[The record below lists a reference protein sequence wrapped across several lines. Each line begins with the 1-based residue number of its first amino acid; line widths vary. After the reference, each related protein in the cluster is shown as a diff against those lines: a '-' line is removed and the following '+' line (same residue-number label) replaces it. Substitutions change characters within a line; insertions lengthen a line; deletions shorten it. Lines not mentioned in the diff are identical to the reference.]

1 MGNVAG
7 GGVMPPGG
15 GGGGRGGMG
24 LGAIDE
30 EQKLDRTQTRVVLI
44 RSIKMA
50 GEFRKQAA
58 LAFGLVVISVACT
71 LAGPVLV
78 RHGIDAGIK
87 AKDVR
92 SLNTSVIAYVVVV
105 AIAYVV
111 GRAQYVALNKAGEGF
126 LRLIRVKVFAQMQK
140 QSMAFFDREKA
151 GVLVARMTADI
162 ESMAELVQWG
172 LLQFLSAFL
181 LLFLAFFLLMS
192 LSWELTLISLIVFPF
207 LIAASVKFQRDSN
220 KAYLEVREKVGAN
233 LSALQEGITG
243 VRVIQAYAR
252 EDEQIR
258 RFEESNRALYRS
270 HIRSVK
276 VSTWYFGL
284 IEFAGIASSAL
295 IVGIGGWLVHRGDV
309 SLGTVV
315 AFVLL
320 LASLFDPVQ
329 QLSQLY
335 NTLQSAA
342 AALHKLFGILDAVP
356 DVDEVVNPTP
366 LPVAGDLVVDNIT
379 FTYATGA
386 RPALH
391 NVSLTLKAGTRLALV
406 GPTGAGKSTLAKL
419 MARLYDP
426 QEGSV
431 TFGGVDLRQ
440 ASMDDLRRRIVVIP
454 QEGFLFDGS
463 VRDNLLIA
471 KPDATTEELM
481 RALDTLGLRERF
493 EALPEGLDTQVRERG
508 SRLSAGERQL
518 VALSRAALVDPAV
531 LVLDEATSNL
541 DPGTEMLIESALDK
555 LMSGRSVI
563 VVAHR
568 LSTVQ
573 RADLIAVVADAHI
586 TEMGTHAELVALK
599 GHYALLADTWN
610 RSQPH

>member
-1 MGNVAG
+1 MWS
-7 GGVMPPGG
+7 
-15 GGGGRGGMG
+15 GGGGRGGG
-24 LGAIDE
+24 RGGIDE
-30 EQKLDRTQTRVVLI
+30 DQKLDRSQTRVVLI

-50 GEFRKQAA
+50 GEFRRTAA
-58 LAFGLVVISVACT
+58 LAMVYVIITVLCT

-78 RHGIDAGIK
+78 RHGIDVGIK
-87 AKDVR
+87 GKDAR
-92 SLNTSVIAYVVVV
+92 ALDMTVIAYLAVV
-105 AIAYVV
+105 AIAYVI
-111 GRAQYVALNKAGEGF
+111 GRLQYVALNSAGEGF
-126 LRLIRVKVFAQMQK
+126 LRMLRMRVFGQMQR

-151 GVLVARMTADI
+151 GVLVARMTADV
-162 ESMAELVQWG
+162 ESMSELVQYG
-172 LLQFLSAFL
+172 LMQFLSSFL
-181 LLFLAFFLLMS
+181 LLFFAFFLLMS
-192 LSWELTLISLIVFPF
+192 MSWQLTLISLIVFPF

-220 KAYLEVREKVGAN
+220 RAYLEVREKVGAN

-252 EDEQIR
+252 EEEQIR
-258 RFEESNRALYRS
+258 RFKESNRELFRS
-270 HIRSVK
+270 HLYSVK

-295 IVGIGGWLVHRGDV
+295 IVGLGGYLVHKGTV

-342 AALHKLFGILDAVP
+342 AALHKLFGIIDAQP
-356 DVDEVVNPTP
+356 DVVESTDPTP
-366 LPVAGDLVVDNIT
+366 LPESGDVVVDDIT
-379 FTYATGA
+379 FVYAAGS
-386 RPALH
+386 RPALE
-391 NVSLTLKAGTRLALV
+391 NVSVTLKAGTRLALV

-426 QEGSV
+426 QTGTVS
-431 TFGGVDLRQ
+431 FGGVNLRD

-454 QEGFLFDGS
+454 QEGFLFDGT

-471 KPDATTEELM
+471 KPDATEAELLA
-481 RALDTLGLRERF
+481 ALDRLGLRERF
-493 EALPEGLDTQVRERG
+493 EALPEGLSTEVRERG

-541 DPGTEMLIESALDK
+541 DPGTEMLIEAALER
-555 LMSGRSVI
+555 LMVGRSVI

-573 RADLIAVVADAHI
+573 RADKIAVVSDARI
-586 TEMGTHAELVALK
+586 SEIGTHDELIALN
-599 GHYALLADTWN
+599 GHYALLAATWN
-610 RSQPH
+610 KTQPH

>member
-1 MGNVAG
+1 MWSD
-7 GGVMPPGG
+7 
-15 GGGGRGGMG
+15 RGG
-24 LGAIDE
+24 IE
-30 EQKLDRTQTRVVLI
+30 EDQKLGRTQTRVVLI
-44 RSIKMA
+44 RSIRMA
-50 GEFRKQAA
+50 GEFRRQGAWA
-58 LAFGLVVISVACT
+58 LLLVTISVLAT

-78 RHGIDAGIK
+78 RYGIDSGIR
-87 AKDVR
+87 KDDTGA
-92 SLNTSVIAYVVVV
+92 LNLTVVLYLVVV
-105 AIAYVV
+105 AIAYVI
-111 GRAQYVALNKAGEGF
+111 GRIQYVVLNSAGEGF
-126 LRLIRVKVFAQMQK
+126 LRLLRIRVFGQMQR

-172 LLQFLSAFL
+172 LMQFLSSFL
-181 LLFLAFFLLMS
+181 LLFFALFLLLS
-192 LSWELTLISLIVFPF
+192 LSWQLTLISLLVFPF

-233 LSALQEGITG
+233 LSALQEGIAG

-258 RFEESNRALYRS
+258 RFEESNRALFRS
-270 HIRSVK
+270 HLHSIK
-276 VSTWYFGL
+276 VTTWYFGV

-295 IVGIGGWLVHRGDV
+295 IIGIGGWLVHRGSV

-342 AALHKLFGILDAVP
+342 AALHKLFGILDAEP
-356 DVDEVVNPTP
+356 DVAESDNPIA
-366 LPVAGDLVVDNIT
+366 LPVSGDVVVDAVT
-379 FTYATGA
+379 FTYAGA
-386 RPALH
+386 HRAALSD
-391 NVSLTLKAGTRLALV
+391 VSVTLRAGTRLALV

-426 QEGSV
+426 EAGTVS
-431 TFGGVDLRQ
+431 FGGVDLRS
-440 ASMDDLRRRIVVIP
+440 ASLEDLRRRIVVIP
-454 QEGFLFDGS
+454 QEGFLFDGT

-471 KPDATTEELM
+471 KPEATEEELIV
-481 RALDTLGLRERF
+481 ALNKIGLRERF
-493 EALPEGLDTQVRERG
+493 ESLPDGLETQVRERG

-518 VALSRAALVDPAV
+518 VALARAALVDPAV

-541 DPGTEMLIESALDK
+541 DPGTEMLVEAALER
-555 LMSGRSVI
+555 LMVGRSVI

-573 RADLIAVVADAHI
+573 RADVIAVVADSRIAEIGSHD
-586 TEMGTHAELVALK
+586 ELVALN
-599 GHYALLADTWN
+599 GHYALLASTWN
-610 RSQPH
+610 KTQPH

>member
-1 MGNVAG
+1 MWAG
-7 GGVMPPGG
+7 GGVE
-15 GGGGRGGMG
+15 
-24 LGAIDE
+24 DKD
-30 EQKLDRTQTRVVLI
+30 KLDRSQTRVVLM
-44 RSIKMA
+44 RSIRMA
-50 GEFRKQAA
+50 GEFRRQALWA
-58 LAFGLVVISVACT
+58 MILVTISTICT

-87 AKDVR
+87 AKDER
-92 SLNTSVIAYVVVV
+92 ALNFTVVAYLVVT

-111 GRAQYVALNKAGEGF
+111 GRAQYVSLNSAGEGF
-126 LRLIRVKVFAQMQK
+126 LRILRVKVFAQLQR

-172 LLQFLSAFL
+172 LMQFLSAFL
-181 LLFLAFFLLMS
+181 LLFLAFFLLLS
-192 LSWELTLISLIVFPF
+192 LSWQLTLITLIVFPF
-207 LIAASVKFQRDSN
+207 LIAASVKFQRDSS

-258 RFEESNRALYRS
+258 RFEESNRALFRS
-270 HIRSVK
+270 HMHSVK

-295 IVGIGGWLVHRGDV
+295 IIGIGGWLVHRGSV

-320 LASLFDPVQ
+320 LANLFDPVQ

-342 AALHKLFGILDAVP
+342 AALHKLFGILDATP
-356 DVDEVVNPTP
+356 DVDEVAAPTELPATGDVVVN
-366 LPVAGDLVVDNIT
+366 NIT
-379 FTYATGA
+379 FSYAAGS
-386 RPALH
+386 RPALE
-391 NVSLTLKAGTRLALV
+391 NVNLTLTAGTRLALV

-426 QEGSV
+426 QSGSV
-431 TFGGVDLRQ
+431 LFGGVDLRQ
-440 ASMDDLRRRIVVIP
+440 ASMEDLRRRIVVIP

-471 KPDATTEELM
+471 KPTATETELL
-481 RALDTLGLRERF
+481 RALDNIGLRERF

-541 DPGTEMLIESALDK
+541 DPGTEMLVEAALEK
-555 LMSGRSVI
+555 LMVGRSVI

-573 RADLIAVVADAHI
+573 RADKIAVVADAKI
-586 TEMGTHAELVALK
+586 SEIGTHDELIALN
-599 GHYALLADTWN
+599 GHYALLASTWN
-610 RSQPH
+610 KTQPH

>member
-1 MGNVAG
+1 MWA
-7 GGVMPPGG
+7 
-15 GGGGRGGMG
+15 GGGRGGG
-24 LGAIDE
+24 RSVVDE
-30 EQKLDRTQTRVVLI
+30 DQKLDRSQTRVVLI

-50 GEFRKQAA
+50 GEFRRTAA
-58 LAFGLVVISVACT
+58 LAMFYVVITVLCA

-78 RHGIDAGIK
+78 RHGIDSGIN
-87 AKDVR
+87 AKDARV
-92 SLNTSVIAYVVVV
+92 LNMTVIAYLVVV
-105 AIAYVV
+105 AVAYVI
-111 GRAQYVALNKAGEGF
+111 GRLQYVALNSAGEGF
-126 LRLIRVKVFAQMQK
+126 LRLLRIRVFTQMQR

-151 GVLVARMTADI
+151 GVLVARMTADV
-162 ESMAELVQWG
+162 ESMSELVQWG
-172 LLQFLSAFL
+172 LMQFLSSFL
-181 LLFLAFFLLMS
+181 LLFFAFFLLLSMS
-192 LSWELTLISLIVFPF
+192 WQLTLISLIVFPF
-207 LIAASVKFQRDSN
+207 LIAASVKFQRDSSR
-220 KAYLEVREKVGAN
+220 AYLEVREKVGAN

-258 RFEESNRALYRS
+258 RFKESNRELFRS
-270 HIRSVK
+270 HLYSVK

-295 IVGIGGWLVHRGDV
+295 IVGLGGFLVHRGSV

-320 LASLFDPVQ
+320 LATLFDPVQ

-342 AALHKLFGILDAVP
+342 ASLHKLFGIIDAEP
-356 DVDEVVNPTP
+356 DVEESTNPTP
-366 LPVAGDLVVDNIT
+366 LPTTGDLVVENIT
-379 FTYATGA
+379 FAYAGSTK
-386 RPALH
+386 PALD
-391 NVSLTLKAGTRLALV
+391 NVSVTLTAGTRLALV

-426 QEGSV
+426 QDGSV
-431 TFGGVDLRQ
+431 SFGGVNLRDASMEDLRG
-440 ASMDDLRRRIVVIP
+440 RIVVIP

-471 KPDATTEELM
+471 KPDATEAQLVA
-481 RALDTLGLRERF
+481 ALDRLGLRERF
-493 EALPEGLDTQVRERG
+493 EALPEGLDTEVRERG

-541 DPGTEMLIESALDK
+541 DPGTEMLIEAALER
-555 LMSGRSVI
+555 LMVGRSVI

-573 RADLIAVVADAHI
+573 RADKIAVVADARI
-586 TEMGTHAELVALK
+586 SEIGTHDELVALD
-599 GHYALLADTWN
+599 GHYALLATTWN
-610 RSQPH
+610 KTQPH

>member
-1 MGNVAG
+1 MWA
-7 GGVMPPGG
+7 
-15 GGGGRGGMG
+15 GGGGRGGG
-24 LGAIDE
+24 GRSGIEDD
-30 EQKLDRTQTRVVLI
+30 QKLDRTQTRVVLL
-44 RSIKMA
+44 RSIRMA
-50 GEFRKQAA
+50 GEFRRQAIWA
-58 LAFGLVVISVACT
+58 MVLVVITVLCT

-78 RHGIDAGIK
+78 RYGIDGGIRK
-87 AKDVR
+87 ENATV
-92 SLNTSVIAYVVVV
+92 LNVTVGLYLVVV
-105 AIAYVV
+105 AIAYIV
-111 GRAQYVALNKAGEGF
+111 GRMQYVALNSAGEGF
-126 LRLIRVKVFAQMQK
+126 LRLLRVRVFAQLQR

-172 LLQFLSAFL
+172 LMQFLSSFL
-181 LLFLAFFLLMS
+181 LLFFAFFLLLS
-192 LSWELTLISLIVFPF
+192 LSWQLTLVSLIVFPF

-258 RFEESNRALYRS
+258 RFEESNRALFRS
-270 HIRSVK
+270 HMHSVK
-276 VSTWYFGL
+276 VSTWYFGV

-295 IVGIGGWLVHRGDV
+295 IVGIGGWLVHRGTV

-342 AALHKLFGILDAVP
+342 AALHKLFGILDAQP
-356 DVDEVVNPTP
+356 DVVESLTPTALPTDGDVV
-366 LPVAGDLVVDNIT
+366 VSGVT
-379 FTYATGA
+379 FSYDGAA
-386 RPALH
+386 RPALD
-391 NVSLTLKAGTRLALV
+391 NVSLTLTAGTRLALV
-406 GPTGAGKSTLAKL
+406 GPTGAGKSTLAKI

-426 QEGSV
+426 QSGSV
-431 TFGGVDLRQ
+431 SFGGVNLRQ
-440 ASMDDLRRRIVVIP
+440 ASMSDLRSRIVVIP

-471 KPDATTEELM
+471 KPDATEAQLLS
-481 RALDTLGLRERF
+481 ALDSIGLRERF

-518 VALSRAALVDPAV
+518 VALSRAALVNPAV

-541 DPGTEMLIESALDK
+541 DPGTEMLVEAALEK
-555 LMSGRSVI
+555 LMHGRSVV

-573 RADLIAVVADAHI
+573 RADKIAVVANAEI
-586 TEMGTHAELVALK
+586 SEIGTHQELLALN
-599 GHYALLADTWN
+599 GHYALLASTWN
-610 RSQPH
+610 QTQPH

>member
-1 MGNVAG
+1 MWASG
-7 GGVMPPGG
+7 GGR
-15 GGGGRGGMG
+15 GGGGRGVE
-24 LGAIDE
+24 DDD
-30 EQKLDRTQTRVVLI
+30 KLDRSQTRVVLM
-44 RSIKMA
+44 RSIRMA
-50 GEFRKQAA
+50 GEFRRQALWA
-58 LAFGLVVISVACT
+58 MILVTISTICT

-87 AKDVR
+87 AKDER
-92 SLNTSVIAYVVVV
+92 ALNFTVVAYLVVT

-111 GRAQYVALNKAGEGF
+111 GRAQYVSLNSAGEGF
-126 LRLIRVKVFAQMQK
+126 LRILRVKVFAQLQR

-172 LLQFLSAFL
+172 LMQFLSAFL
-181 LLFLAFFLLMS
+181 LLFLAFFLLLS
-192 LSWELTLISLIVFPF
+192 LSWQLTLITLIVFPF
-207 LIAASVKFQRDSN
+207 LIAASVKFQRDSSM
-220 KAYLEVREKVGAN
+220 AYLEVREKVGAN

-258 RFEESNRALYRS
+258 RFEESNRALFRS
-270 HIRSVK
+270 HMHSVK

-295 IVGIGGWLVHRGDV
+295 IIGIGGWLVHRGSV

-320 LASLFDPVQ
+320 LANLFDPVQ

-342 AALHKLFGILDAVP
+342 AALHKLFGILDATP
-356 DVDEVVNPTP
+356 DVDEVAAPTELPATGDVVVN
-366 LPVAGDLVVDNIT
+366 NIT
-379 FTYATGA
+379 FSYAAGS
-386 RPALH
+386 RPALE
-391 NVSLTLKAGTRLALV
+391 NVNLTLTAGTRLALV

-426 QEGSV
+426 QSGSV
-431 TFGGVDLRQ
+431 SFGGVDLRQ
-440 ASMDDLRRRIVVIP
+440 ASMEDLRRRIVVIP

-471 KPDATTEELM
+471 KPTATETELL
-481 RALDTLGLRERF
+481 RALDNIGLRERF

-541 DPGTEMLIESALDK
+541 DPGTEMLVEAALEK
-555 LMSGRSVI
+555 LMVGRSVI

-573 RADLIAVVADAHI
+573 RADKIAVVADAKI
-586 TEMGTHAELVALK
+586 SEIGTHDELIALN
-599 GHYALLADTWN
+599 GRYALLASTWN
-610 RSQPH
+610 KTQPH

>member
-1 MGNVAG
+1 
-7 GGVMPPGG
+7 
-15 GGGGRGGMG
+15 
-24 LGAIDE
+24 
-30 EQKLDRTQTRVVLI
+30 
-44 RSIKMA
+44 MA
-50 GEFRKQAA
+50 GEFRRQGAWA
-58 LAFGLVVISVACT
+58 LLLVTISVLAT

-78 RHGIDAGIK
+78 RYGIDSGIR
-87 AKDVR
+87 KDDTGA
-92 SLNTSVIAYVVVV
+92 LNLTVVLYLVVV
-105 AIAYVV
+105 AIAYVI
-111 GRAQYVALNKAGEGF
+111 GRIQYVVLNSAGEGF
-126 LRLIRVKVFAQMQK
+126 LRLLRIRVFGQMQR

-172 LLQFLSAFL
+172 LMQFLSSFL
-181 LLFLAFFLLMS
+181 LLFFALFLLLS
-192 LSWELTLISLIVFPF
+192 LSWQLTLISLLVFPF

-233 LSALQEGITG
+233 LSALQEGIAG

-258 RFEESNRALYRS
+258 RFEESNRALFRS
-270 HIRSVK
+270 HLHSIK
-276 VSTWYFGL
+276 VTTWYFGV

-295 IVGIGGWLVHRGDV
+295 IIGIGGWLVHRGSV

-342 AALHKLFGILDAVP
+342 AALHKLFGILDAEP
-356 DVDEVVNPTP
+356 DVAESDNPIA
-366 LPVAGDLVVDNIT
+366 LPVSGDVVVDAVT
-379 FTYATGA
+379 FTYAGA
-386 RPALH
+386 HRAALSD
-391 NVSLTLKAGTRLALV
+391 VSVTLRAGTRLALV

-426 QEGSV
+426 EAGTVS
-431 TFGGVDLRQ
+431 FGGVDLRS
-440 ASMDDLRRRIVVIP
+440 ASLEDLRRRIVVIP
-454 QEGFLFDGS
+454 QEGFLFDGT

-471 KPDATTEELM
+471 KPEATEEELIV
-481 RALDTLGLRERF
+481 ALNKIGLRERF
-493 EALPEGLDTQVRERG
+493 ESLPDGLETQVRERG

-518 VALSRAALVDPAV
+518 VALARAALVDPAV

-541 DPGTEMLIESALDK
+541 DPGTEMLVEAALER
-555 LMSGRSVI
+555 LMVGRSVI

-573 RADLIAVVADAHI
+573 RADVIAVVADSRIAEIGSHD
-586 TEMGTHAELVALK
+586 ELVALN
-599 GHYALLADTWN
+599 GHYALLASTWN
-610 RSQPH
+610 KTQPH

>member
-1 MGNVAG
+1 MVHATG
-7 GGVMPPGG
+7 GGVVMWS
-15 GGGGRGGMG
+15 GGGRGGG
-24 LGAIDE
+24 RSVVDE
-30 EQKLDRTQTRVVLI
+30 DQKLDRSQTRVVLI

-50 GEFRKQAA
+50 GEFRRTAA
-58 LAFGLVVISVACT
+58 LAMFYVVITVLCA

-78 RHGIDAGIK
+78 RHGIDSGIN
-87 AKDVR
+87 AKDSKV
-92 SLNTSVIAYVVVV
+92 LNMTVIAYLVVV
-105 AIAYVV
+105 AVAYVI
-111 GRAQYVALNKAGEGF
+111 GRLQYVALNSAGEGF
-126 LRLIRVKVFAQMQK
+126 LRLLRIRVFTQMQR

-151 GVLVARMTADI
+151 GVLVARMTADV
-162 ESMAELVQWG
+162 ESMSELVQWG
-172 LLQFLSAFL
+172 LMQFLSSFL
-181 LLFLAFFLLMS
+181 LLFFAFFLLLSMS
-192 LSWELTLISLIVFPF
+192 WQLTLISLIVFPF
-207 LIAASVKFQRDSN
+207 LIAASVKFQRDSSR
-220 KAYLEVREKVGAN
+220 AYLEVREKVGAN

-258 RFEESNRALYRS
+258 RFKESNRELFRS
-270 HIRSVK
+270 HLYSVK

-295 IVGIGGWLVHRGDV
+295 IVGLGGFLVHRGSV

-320 LASLFDPVQ
+320 LATLFDPVQ

-342 AALHKLFGILDAVP
+342 ASLHKLFAIIDAEP
-356 DVDEVVNPTP
+356 DVEESTNPTP
-366 LPVAGDLVVDNIT
+366 LPSAGDLVVENIT
-379 FTYATGA
+379 FAYAGSTK
-386 RPALH
+386 PALD
-391 NVSLTLKAGTRLALV
+391 NVSVTLTAGTRLALV

-426 QEGSV
+426 QDGSV
-431 TFGGVDLRQ
+431 SFGGVNLRDASMEDLRG
-440 ASMDDLRRRIVVIP
+440 RIVVIP

-471 KPDATTEELM
+471 KPDATEAELVA
-481 RALDTLGLRERF
+481 ALDRLGLRERF
-493 EALPEGLDTQVRERG
+493 EALPEGLDTEVRERG

-541 DPGTEMLIESALDK
+541 DPGTEMLIEAALER
-555 LMSGRSVI
+555 LMVGRSVI

-573 RADLIAVVADAHI
+573 RADKIAVVADARI
-586 TEMGTHAELVALK
+586 SEIGTHDELVALD
-599 GHYALLADTWN
+599 GHYALLATTWN
-610 RSQPH
+610 KTQPH

>member
-1 MGNVAG
+1 MVYTSG
-7 GGVMPPGG
+7 GGVIMWS
-15 GGGGRGGMG
+15 GGGRGGG
-24 LGAIDE
+24 RSVVDE
-30 EQKLDRTQTRVVLI
+30 DQKLDRSQTRVVLI

-50 GEFRKQAA
+50 GEFRRTAA
-58 LAFGLVVISVACT
+58 LAMFYVVITVLCA

-78 RHGIDAGIK
+78 RHGIDSGIN
-87 AKDVR
+87 AKDARV
-92 SLNTSVIAYVVVV
+92 LNMTVIAYLVVV
-105 AIAYVV
+105 AIAYVI
-111 GRAQYVALNKAGEGF
+111 GRLQYVSLNSAGEGF
-126 LRLIRVKVFAQMQK
+126 LRLLRIRVFTQMQR

-151 GVLVARMTADI
+151 GVLVARMTADV
-162 ESMAELVQWG
+162 ESMSELVQWG
-172 LLQFLSAFL
+172 LMQFLSSFL
-181 LLFLAFFLLMS
+181 LLFFAFFLLLSMS
-192 LSWELTLISLIVFPF
+192 WQLTLISLIVFPF
-207 LIAASVKFQRDSN
+207 LIAASVKFQRDSSR
-220 KAYLEVREKVGAN
+220 AYLEVREKVGAN

-252 EDEQIR
+252 EEEQIR
-258 RFEESNRALYRS
+258 RFKESNRELFRS
-270 HIRSVK
+270 HLYSVK

-295 IVGIGGWLVHRGDV
+295 IVGLGGILVHRGSV

-320 LASLFDPVQ
+320 LATLFDPVQ

-342 AALHKLFGILDAVP
+342 ASLHKLFAIIDAQP
-356 DVDEVVNPTP
+356 DVEESTQPTS
-366 LPVAGDLVVDNIT
+366 LP
-379 FTYATGA
+379 ATGDVVVESISFVYA
-386 RPALH
+386 GSSKPALD
-391 NVSLTLKAGTRLALV
+391 NVSVVLTAGTRLALV

-431 TFGGVDLRQ
+431 SFGGVNLRD
-440 ASMDDLRRRIVVIP
+440 ASMEDLRRRIVVIP

-471 KPDATTEELM
+471 KPDATEAELLG
-481 RALDTLGLRERF
+481 ALDRLGLRERF
-493 EALPEGLDTQVRERG
+493 EALPEGLDTEVRERG

-541 DPGTEMLIESALDK
+541 DPGTEMLIEAALEK
-555 LMSGRSVI
+555 LMVGRSVI

-573 RADLIAVVADAHI
+573 RADKIAVVADAHI
-586 TEMGTHAELVALK
+586 SEIGTHDELIALN
-599 GHYALLADTWN
+599 GHYALLAATWN
-610 RSQPH
+610 KSQPH

>member
-1 MGNVAG
+1 V
-7 GGVMPPGG
+7 
-15 GGGGRGGMG
+15 
-24 LGAIDE
+24 
-30 EQKLDRTQTRVVLI
+30 
-44 RSIKMA
+44 
-50 GEFRKQAA
+50 
-58 LAFGLVVISVACT
+58 
-71 LAGPVLV
+71 
-78 RHGIDAGIK
+78 
-87 AKDVR
+87 
-92 SLNTSVIAYVVVV
+92 SLNS
-105 AIAYVV
+105 
-111 GRAQYVALNKAGEGF
+111 AGEGF
-126 LRLIRVKVFAQMQK
+126 LRILRVKVFAQLQR

-151 GVLVARMTADI
+151 GVLVGRMTADI

-172 LLQFLSAFL
+172 LMQFLSAFL
-181 LLFLAFFLLMS
+181 LLFLAFFLLLS
-192 LSWELTLISLIVFPF
+192 LSWQLTLITLIVFPF
-207 LIAASVKFQRDSN
+207 LIAASVKFQRDSS

-258 RFEESNRALYRS
+258 RFEESNRALFRS
-270 HIRSVK
+270 HMHSVK

-295 IVGIGGWLVHRGDV
+295 IIGIGGWLVHRGTV

-320 LASLFDPVQ
+320 LANLFDPVQ

-342 AALHKLFGILDAVP
+342 AALHKLFGILDATP
-356 DVDEVVNPTP
+356 DVDEVAAPTDLPATGDVVVN
-366 LPVAGDLVVDNIT
+366 NIT
-379 FTYATGA
+379 FSYAAGS
-386 RPALH
+386 RPALE
-391 NVSLTLKAGTRLALV
+391 NVNLTLTAGTRLALV

-426 QEGSV
+426 QSGSV
-431 TFGGVDLRQ
+431 SFGGVDLRQ
-440 ASMDDLRRRIVVIP
+440 ASMEDLRRRIVVIP

-471 KPDATTEELM
+471 KPTATESELL
-481 RALDTLGLRERF
+481 RALDNIGLRERF

-541 DPGTEMLIESALDK
+541 DPGTEMLVEAALEK
-555 LMSGRSVI
+555 LMVGRSVI

-573 RADLIAVVADAHI
+573 RADKIAVVADAKI
-586 TEMGTHAELVALK
+586 SEIGTHDELIALN
-599 GHYALLADTWN
+599 GHYALLASTWN
-610 RSQPH
+610 KTQPH

>member
-1 MGNVAG
+1 MWS
-7 GGVMPPGG
+7 
-15 GGGGRGGMG
+15 GGGRGGG
-24 LGAIDE
+24 RNVVDE
-30 EQKLDRTQTRVVLI
+30 DQKLDRSQTRVVLI

-50 GEFRKQAA
+50 GEFRRTAA
-58 LAFGLVVISVACT
+58 LAMFYVVITVLCA

-78 RHGIDAGIK
+78 RHGIDSGIN
-87 AKDVR
+87 AKDARV
-92 SLNTSVIAYVVVV
+92 LNMTVIAYLVVV
-105 AIAYVV
+105 AIAYVI
-111 GRAQYVALNKAGEGF
+111 GRLQYVALNSAGEGF
-126 LRLIRVKVFAQMQK
+126 LRLLRIRVFTQMQR

-151 GVLVARMTADI
+151 GVLVARMTADV
-162 ESMAELVQWG
+162 ESMSELVQWG
-172 LLQFLSAFL
+172 LMQFLSSFL
-181 LLFLAFFLLMS
+181 LLFFAFFLLLSMS
-192 LSWELTLISLIVFPF
+192 WQLTLISLIVFPF
-207 LIAASVKFQRDSN
+207 LIAASVKFQRDSSR
-220 KAYLEVREKVGAN
+220 AYLEVREKVGAN

-258 RFEESNRALYRS
+258 RFKESNRELFRS
-270 HIRSVK
+270 HLYSVK

-295 IVGIGGWLVHRGDV
+295 IVGLGGFLVHRGSV

-320 LASLFDPVQ
+320 LATLFDPVQ

-342 AALHKLFGILDAVP
+342 ASLHKLFAIIDAEP
-356 DVDEVVNPTP
+356 DVEESTNPTP
-366 LPVAGDLVVDNIT
+366 LPSAGDLVVENIT
-379 FTYATGA
+379 FAYAGSTK
-386 RPALH
+386 PALE
-391 NVSLTLKAGTRLALV
+391 NVSVTLTAGTRLALV

-431 TFGGVDLRQ
+431 SFGGVNLRD
-440 ASMDDLRRRIVVIP
+440 ASMEDLRRRIVVIP

-471 KPDATTEELM
+471 KPDATEAELLG
-481 RALDTLGLRERF
+481 ALDRLGLRERF
-493 EALPEGLDTQVRERG
+493 EALPEGLDTEVRERG

-541 DPGTEMLIESALDK
+541 DPGTEMLIEAALER
-555 LMSGRSVI
+555 LMVGRSVI

-573 RADLIAVVADAHI
+573 RADKIAVVADARI
-586 TEMGTHAELVALK
+586 SEIGTHDELIALN
-599 GHYALLADTWN
+599 GHYALLAATWN
-610 RSQPH
+610 KTQPH

>member
-1 MGNVAG
+1 M
-7 GGVMPPGG
+7 
-15 GGGGRGGMG
+15 
-24 LGAIDE
+24 
-30 EQKLDRTQTRVVLI
+30 VLTT
-44 RSIKMA
+44 
-50 GEFRKQAA
+50 
-58 LAFGLVVISVACT
+58 LCT

-87 AKDVR
+87 DGNADELNR
-92 SLNTSVIAYVVVV
+92 SVVYYLVVV
-105 AIAYVV
+105 AVSYVAA
-111 GRAQYVALNKAGEGF
+111 RAQYVQLNTAGEGF
-126 LRLIRVKVFAQMQK
+126 LRLLRTRVFAHIQR

-151 GVLVARMTADI
+151 GVLVSRMTADV
-162 ESMAELVQWG
+162 ESMSELVQFG
-172 LLQFLSAFL
+172 LMQFISSGL
-181 LLFLAFFLLMS
+181 LLFLAFFLLFS
-192 LSWELTLISLIVFPF
+192 LSWQLTLITLIVFPF
-207 LIAASVKFQRDSN
+207 IIAASVKFQRDAN

-258 RFEESNRALYRS
+258 RFEESNRALFRS
-270 HIRSVK
+270 HLHSVK

-284 IEFAGIASSAL
+284 IEFSGIASTAL

-309 SLGTVV
+309 TVGTVV

-320 LASLFDPVQ
+320 LATLFDPVQ

-342 AALHKLFGILDAVP
+342 AALHKLFAILDTVP
-356 DVDEVVNPTP
+356 DVDEHPQP
-366 LPVAGDLVVDNIT
+366 AALPARGDLTVSDVT
-379 FTYATGA
+379 FRYAGVE
-386 RPALH
+386 RPAL
-391 NVSLTLKAGTRLALV
+391 NGVSLSLPAGTRLALV

-426 QEGSV
+426 VKGSV
-431 TFGGVDLRQ
+431 AFGGVDLRR
-440 ASMDDLRRRIVVIP
+440 ASMASLRERITVIP

-471 KPDATTEELM
+471 RPDATDGQLLD
-481 RALDTLGLRERF
+481 ALESLGLRERF
-493 EALPEGLDTQVRERG
+493 EALPEGLETQVRERG

-541 DPGTEMLIESALDK
+541 DPGTEMLVEAALDR
-555 LMSGRSVI
+555 LMQGRSVI

-568 LSTVQ
+568 LSTVR
-573 RADLIAVVADAHI
+573 RADRIAVVSDARV
-586 TEMGTHAELVALK
+586 TELGTHEELMSLR
-599 GHYALLADTWN
+599 GHYATLVENWDK
-610 RSQPH
+610 SQPH

>member
-1 MGNVAG
+1 
-7 GGVMPPGG
+7 
-15 GGGGRGGMG
+15 
-24 LGAIDE
+24 
-30 EQKLDRTQTRVVLI
+30 
-44 RSIKMA
+44 MA
-50 GEFRKQAA
+50 GEFRRTAA
-58 LAFGLVVISVACT
+58 LAMFYVVITVLCA

-78 RHGIDAGIK
+78 RHGIDSGIN
-87 AKDVR
+87 AKDARV
-92 SLNTSVIAYVVVV
+92 LNMTVIAYLVVV
-105 AIAYVV
+105 AIAYVI
-111 GRAQYVALNKAGEGF
+111 GRLQYVALNSAGEGF
-126 LRLIRVKVFAQMQK
+126 LRLLRIRVFTQMQR

-151 GVLVARMTADI
+151 GVLVARMTADV
-162 ESMAELVQWG
+162 ESMSELVQWG
-172 LLQFLSAFL
+172 LMQFLSSFL
-181 LLFLAFFLLMS
+181 LLFFAFFLLLSMS
-192 LSWELTLISLIVFPF
+192 WQLTLISLIVFPF
-207 LIAASVKFQRDSN
+207 LIAASVKFQRDSSR
-220 KAYLEVREKVGAN
+220 AYLEVREKVGAN

-258 RFEESNRALYRS
+258 RFKESNRELFRS
-270 HIRSVK
+270 HLYSVK

-295 IVGIGGWLVHRGDV
+295 IVGLGGFLVHRGSV

-320 LASLFDPVQ
+320 LATLFDPVQ

-342 AALHKLFGILDAVP
+342 ASLHKLFGIIDAEP
-356 DVDEVVNPTP
+356 DVEESTNPTS
-366 LPVAGDLVVDNIT
+366 LPTTGDLVVENIT
-379 FTYATGA
+379 FAYAGSSK
-386 RPALH
+386 PALD
-391 NVSLTLKAGTRLALV
+391 NVSVTLTAGTRLALV

-426 QEGSV
+426 QDGSV
-431 TFGGVDLRQ
+431 SFGGVNLRDASMEDLRG
-440 ASMDDLRRRIVVIP
+440 RIVVIP

-471 KPDATTEELM
+471 KPDATEAELLA
-481 RALDTLGLRERF
+481 ALDRLGLRERF
-493 EALPEGLDTQVRERG
+493 EALPEGLDTEVRERG

-541 DPGTEMLIESALDK
+541 DPGTEMLIEAALER
-555 LMSGRSVI
+555 LMVGRSVI

-573 RADLIAVVADAHI
+573 RADKIAVVADAQI
-586 TEMGTHAELVALK
+586 SEIGTHDELVALN
-599 GHYALLADTWN
+599 GHYALLAATWN
-610 RSQPH
+610 KTQPH

>member
-1 MGNVAG
+1 MWAR
-7 GGVMPPGG
+7 GG
-15 GGGGRGGMG
+15 GGGAGRGGV
-24 LGAIDE
+24 DE
-30 EQKLDRTQTRVVLI
+30 DQKLDKTQTLVVLK
-44 RSIKMA
+44 RSFQMA
-50 GEFRKQAA
+50 GEFRRQALIA
-58 LAFGLVVISVACT
+58 LVFVVLTVLCT

-78 RHGIDAGIK
+78 RHGIDAGIRK
-87 AKDVR
+87 GNTR
-92 SLNTSVIAYVVVV
+92 TLNFTVIAYIVVV

-111 GRAQYVALNKAGEGF
+111 GRIQYVVLNSAGEGF
-126 LRLIRVKVFAQMQK
+126 LRLLRIRVFAHIQK

-151 GVLVARMTADI
+151 GVLVARMTADV
-162 ESMAELVQWG
+162 ESMSELVQFG
-172 LLQFLSAFL
+172 LMQFLSSFL
-181 LLFLAFFLLMS
+181 LLFFAFFLLLSMS
-192 LSWELTLISLIVFPF
+192 WQLTLISLIVFPF

-220 KAYLEVREKVGAN
+220 RAYLEVREKVGAN

-258 RFEESNRALYRS
+258 RFEESNRALFRS
-270 HIRSVK
+270 HMHSVK

-284 IEFAGIASSAL
+284 IEFAGIASTAL
-295 IVGIGGWLVHRGDV
+295 IIGLGGWLVHRGSV

-320 LASLFDPVQ
+320 LANLFDPVQ

-342 AALHKLFGILDAVP
+342 AALHKLFTILDTVP
-356 DVDEVVNPTP
+356 DVDEVAAPTS
-366 LPVAGDLVVDNIT
+366 LPAVGALVVKNIS
-379 FTYATGA
+379 FSYSGA
-386 RPALH
+386 LRPALD
-391 NVSLTLKAGTRLALV
+391 NVSLSLPAGTRLALV

-426 QEGSV
+426 QSGTV
-431 TFGGVDLRQ
+431 TFGDIDLRQ
-440 ASMDDLRRRIVVIP
+440 ASMEDLRRRIVVIP

-471 KPDATTEELM
+471 KPDATEQELAQ
-481 RALDTLGLRERF
+481 ALDNLGLRERF
-493 EALPEGLDTQVRERG
+493 ESLPEGLDTQVRERG

-541 DPGTEMLIESALDK
+541 DPGTEMIIEAALEK
-555 LMSGRSVI
+555 LMINRSVI

-573 RADLIAVVADAHI
+573 RADMIGVVSDARI
-586 TEMGTHAELVALK
+586 TELGTHAELIALD
-599 GHYALLADTWN
+599 GHYAQLVNNWN
-610 RSQPH
+610 KSQNN

>member
-1 MGNVAG
+1 M
-7 GGVMPPGG
+7 
-15 GGGGRGGMG
+15 
-24 LGAIDE
+24 
-30 EQKLDRTQTRVVLI
+30 
-44 RSIKMA
+44 
-50 GEFRKQAA
+50 FY
-58 LAFGLVVISVACT
+58 VVITVLCA

-78 RHGIDAGIK
+78 RHGIDSGIN
-87 AKDVR
+87 AKDARV
-92 SLNTSVIAYVVVV
+92 LNVTVIAYLVVV
-105 AIAYVV
+105 AIAYVI
-111 GRAQYVALNKAGEGF
+111 GRLQYVALNSAGEGF
-126 LRLIRVKVFAQMQK
+126 LRLLRIRVFTQMQR

-151 GVLVARMTADI
+151 GVLVARMTADV
-162 ESMAELVQWG
+162 ESMSELVQWG
-172 LLQFLSAFL
+172 LMQFLSSFL
-181 LLFLAFFLLMS
+181 LLFFAFFLLLSMS
-192 LSWELTLISLIVFPF
+192 WQLTLISLIVFPF
-207 LIAASVKFQRDSN
+207 LIAASVKFQRDSSR
-220 KAYLEVREKVGAN
+220 AYLEVREKVGAN

-258 RFEESNRALYRS
+258 RFKESNRELFRS
-270 HIRSVK
+270 HLYSVK

-295 IVGIGGWLVHRGDV
+295 IVGLGGFLVHRGSV

-320 LASLFDPVQ
+320 LATLFDPVQ

-342 AALHKLFGILDAVP
+342 ASLHKLFAIIDAEP
-356 DVDEVVNPTP
+356 DVEESTNPTS
-366 LPVAGDLVVDNIT
+366 LPTAGDLVVENIT
-379 FTYATGA
+379 FTYAGSA
-386 RPALH
+386 KPALA
-391 NVSLTLKAGTRLALV
+391 NVSVTLTAGTRLALV

-426 QEGSV
+426 QDGSV
-431 TFGGVDLRQ
+431 SFGGINLRDASMEDLRG
-440 ASMDDLRRRIVVIP
+440 RIVVIP

-471 KPDATTEELM
+471 KPDATEAELLA
-481 RALDTLGLRERF
+481 ALDRLGLRERF
-493 EALPEGLDTQVRERG
+493 EALPEGLDTEVRERG

-541 DPGTEMLIESALDK
+541 DPGTEMLIEAALER
-555 LMSGRSVI
+555 LMVGRSVI

-573 RADLIAVVADAHI
+573 RADKIAVVADAQI
-586 TEMGTHAELVALK
+586 SEIGTHDQLVALN
-599 GHYALLADTWN
+599 GHYALLAATWN
-610 RSQPH
+610 KTQPH

>member
-1 MGNVAG
+1 MWARG
-7 GGVMPPGG
+7 GG
-15 GGGGRGGMG
+15 GGGGRGG
-24 LGAIDE
+24 IE
-30 EQKLDRTQTRVVLI
+30 EDQKLDRTQTLVVLK
-44 RSIKMA
+44 RSFQMA
-50 GEFRKQAA
+50 GEFRRQALWA
-58 LAFGLVVISVACT
+58 LLFVTMSVACT

-87 AKDVR
+87 AKDAR
-92 SLNTSVIAYVVVV
+92 ALNTTVVLYIVVV

-111 GRAQYVALNKAGEGF
+111 GRIQYVVLNSAGEGF
-126 LRLIRVKVFAQMQK
+126 LRLLRTRVFAHIQK

-151 GVLVARMTADI
+151 GVLVARMTADV
-162 ESMAELVQWG
+162 ESMSELVQFG
-172 LLQFLSAFL
+172 LMQFLSAFL
-181 LLFLAFFLLMS
+181 LLFFAFFLLVSMS
-192 LSWELTLISLIVFPF
+192 WQLTLITLIVFPF

-220 KAYLEVREKVGAN
+220 RAYLEVREKVGAN

-252 EDEQIR
+252 EGEQIR
-258 RFEESNRALYRS
+258 RFEESNRALFRS
-270 HIRSVK
+270 HMYSVK

-284 IEFAGIASSAL
+284 IEFAGIASTAL
-295 IVGIGGWLVHRGDV
+295 IIGIGGWLVHRGSV

-320 LASLFDPVQ
+320 LANLFDPVQ

-342 AALHKLFGILDAVP
+342 AALHKLFTILDTEP
-356 DVDEVVNPTP
+356 DVGEVANPTP
-366 LPVAGDLVVDNIT
+366 LPAAGDLVVNNIT
-379 FTYATGA
+379 FSYATAA
-386 RPALH
+386 RPALSD
-391 NVSLTLKAGTRLALV
+391 VSLTLPAGTRLALV

-426 QEGSV
+426 QSGSV
-431 TFGGVDLRQ
+431 SFGGVDLRQ
-440 ASMDDLRRRIVVIP
+440 ASMEDLRNRIVVIP

-471 KPDATTEELM
+471 KPDASEQELLA
-481 RALDTLGLRERF
+481 ALDKLELRERF

-541 DPGTEMLIESALDK
+541 DPGTEMIIESALEK
-555 LMSGRSVI
+555 LMVQRSVI

-573 RADLIAVVADAHI
+573 RADMIGVVSDAQI
-586 TEMGTHAELVALK
+586 TELGTHAELIALN
-599 GHYALLADTWN
+599 GHYAQLVNNWN
-610 RSQPH
+610 KSQPH

>member
-1 MGNVAG
+1 MWS
-7 GGVMPPGG
+7 
-15 GGGGRGGMG
+15 GGGRGGNRG
-24 LGAIDE
+24 GIDDD
-30 EQKLDRTQTRVVLI
+30 QKLNRTETRVVLA
-44 RSIKMA
+44 RSIRMA
-50 GEFRKQAA
+50 GEFRNKA
-58 LAFGLVVISVACT
+58 LLALFLVTITVACT

-92 SLNTSVIAYVVVV
+92 ALNITVVAYLVVV
-105 AIAYVV
+105 AIAYVI
-111 GRAQYVALNKAGEGF
+111 GRMQYVTLNAAGEGF
-126 LRLIRVKVFAQMQK
+126 LRLLRVKVFAQLQR

-172 LLQFLSAFL
+172 LMQFLSAGL
-181 LLFLAFFLLMS
+181 LLFLAFILLFS
-192 LSWELTLISLIVFPF
+192 LSWQLTLVTLIVFPF

-220 KAYLEVREKVGAN
+220 RAYLEVREKVGAN

-258 RFEESNRALYRS
+258 RFEESNRALFRS
-270 HIRSVK
+270 HMYSVK

-295 IVGIGGWLVHRGDV
+295 IVGVGGWLVHRGTV

-320 LASLFDPVQ
+320 LANLFDPVQ

-342 AALHKLFGILDAVP
+342 AALHKLFGILDAEP
-356 DVDEVVNPTP
+356 DVRESDAPKP
-366 LPVAGDLVVDNIT
+366 LPATGDVVVDDIT
-379 FTYATGA
+379 FTYAGGA
-386 RPALH
+386 QPAVA
-391 NVSLTLKAGTRLALV
+391 NVSVTLPAGTRLALV
-406 GPTGAGKSTLAKL
+406 GPTGAAKSTLAKL

-426 QEGSV
+426 QTGTVS
-431 TFGGVDLRQ
+431 FGGVDLRD
-440 ASMDDLRRRIVVIP
+440 ASLEHLRRRIVVIP

-471 KPDATTEELM
+471 KPDATEQELL
-481 RALDTLGLRERF
+481 RALDDLGLRERF
-493 EALPEGLDTQVRERG
+493 ESLPEGLDTQVRERG

-541 DPGTEMLIESALDK
+541 DPGTELLVEAALDR

-568 LSTVQ
+568 LTTVQ
-573 RADLIAVVADAHI
+573 RADRIAVVSDARI
-586 TEMGTHAELVALK
+586 SEYGTHDELMAIG
-599 GHYALLADTWN
+599 GHYAALVTNWN
-610 RSQPH
+610 KSQPT

>member
-1 MGNVAG
+1 MWSD
-7 GGVMPPGG
+7 
-15 GGGGRGGMG
+15 RGGIE
-24 LGAIDE
+24 AD
-30 EQKLDRTQTRVVLI
+30 QKLGRTQTRVVLM
-44 RSIKMA
+44 RSIRMA
-50 GEFRKQAA
+50 GEFRRQGAWA
-58 LAFGLVVISVACT
+58 LLLVTISVICT

-78 RHGIDAGIK
+78 RHGIDSGIRKNDAG
-87 AKDVR
+87 A
-92 SLNTSVIAYVVVV
+92 LNLTVVLYLVVV
-105 AIAYVV
+105 AIAYVI
-111 GRAQYVALNKAGEGF
+111 GRIQYVVLNSAGEGF
-126 LRLIRVKVFAQMQK
+126 LRLLRIRVFGQMQR

-172 LLQFLSAFL
+172 LMQFLSSFL
-181 LLFLAFFLLMS
+181 LLFFALFLLLS
-192 LSWELTLISLIVFPF
+192 LSWQLTLISLLVFPF

-233 LSALQEGITG
+233 LSALQEGIAG

-258 RFEESNRALYRS
+258 RFEESNRALFRS
-270 HIRSVK
+270 HLHSIK
-276 VSTWYFGL
+276 VTTWYFGV

-295 IVGIGGWLVHRGDV
+295 IIGIGGWLVHRGSV

-342 AALHKLFGILDAVP
+342 AALHKLFGILDAEP
-356 DVDEVVNPTP
+356 DVGESTSPIA
-366 LPVAGDLVVDNIT
+366 LPVSGDVVVDAVT
-379 FTYATGA
+379 FSYAGA
-386 RPALH
+386 HRPALSD
-391 NVSLTLKAGTRLALV
+391 VSVTLAAGTRLALV

-426 QEGSV
+426 QEGTVS
-431 TFGGVDLRQ
+431 FGGVDLRS
-440 ASMDDLRRRIVVIP
+440 ASLEDLRRRIVVIP
-454 QEGFLFDGS
+454 QEGFLFDGT

-471 KPDATTEELM
+471 KPEATEEELIS
-481 RALDTLGLRERF
+481 ALNKIGLRERF
-493 EALPEGLDTQVRERG
+493 ESLPEGLETQVRERG

-518 VALSRAALVDPAV
+518 VALARAALVDPAV

-541 DPGTEMLIESALDK
+541 DPGTEMLVEAALER
-555 LMSGRSVI
+555 LMVGRSVI

-573 RADLIAVVADAHI
+573 RADVIAVVADSRI
-586 TEMGTHAELVALK
+586 TEIGSHDELVALN
-599 GHYALLADTWN
+599 GHYALLASTWN
-610 RSQPH
+610 KTQPH

>member
-1 MGNVAG
+1 LVNTTG
-7 GGVMPPGG
+7 GGVVMWA
-15 GGGGRGGMG
+15 GGGGRGGG
-24 LGAIDE
+24 RGGIDDD
-30 EQKLDRTQTRVVLI
+30 QKLDRSQTRVVLI

-50 GEFRKQAA
+50 GEFRRTAA
-58 LAFGLVVISVACT
+58 LAMVYVIITVLCT

-87 AKDVR
+87 GKDSR
-92 SLNTSVIAYVVVV
+92 ALNITVIAYLVVV
-105 AIAYVV
+105 AIAYVI
-111 GRAQYVALNKAGEGF
+111 GRLQYVALNSAGEGF
-126 LRLIRVKVFAQMQK
+126 LRLLRIKVFSQMQR

-151 GVLVARMTADI
+151 GVLVARMTADV
-162 ESMAELVQWG
+162 ESMSELVQYG
-172 LLQFLSAFL
+172 LMQFLSSFL
-181 LLFLAFFLLMS
+181 LLFFAFFLLMS
-192 LSWELTLISLIVFPF
+192 LSWQLTLISLLVFPF

-220 KAYLEVREKVGAN
+220 RAYLEVREKVGAN

-258 RFEESNRALYRS
+258 RFRESNRELFRS
-270 HIRSVK
+270 HLYSVK

-295 IVGIGGWLVHRGDV
+295 IVGLGGYLVHRGSV

-320 LASLFDPVQ
+320 LATLFDPVQ

-342 AALHKLFGILDAVP
+342 AALHKLFAILDAQP
-356 DVDEVVNPTP
+356 DVAESTEPTP
-366 LPVAGDLVVDNIT
+366 LPETGDVVVENIT
-379 FTYATGA
+379 FLYAAGSK
-386 RPALH
+386 PALE
-391 NVSLTLKAGTRLALV
+391 NVSVTLKAGTRLALV

-426 QEGSV
+426 QTGAVS
-431 TFGGVDLRQ
+431 FGGVNLRD

-454 QEGFLFDGS
+454 QEGFLFDGT

-471 KPDATTEELM
+471 KPEATEEELLA
-481 RALDTLGLRERF
+481 ALDRLGLRERF
-493 EALPEGLDTQVRERG
+493 EALPEGLSTEVRERG

-541 DPGTEMLIESALDK
+541 DPGTEMLIEAALER
-555 LMSGRSVI
+555 LMLGRSVI

-573 RADLIAVVADAHI
+573 RADKIAVVADARI
-586 TEMGTHAELVALK
+586 SEIGTHDELVALN
-599 GHYALLADTWN
+599 GHYALLAATWN
-610 RSQPH
+610 KTQPR